1 MERRHGGIRHLRL
14 SVTSGRAGK
23 WKNLHDESRG
33 ALVDRPRPRAARH
46 RPKRRREAALVEE
59 ELVGEV
65 GRSDA
70 GEPMTG
76 TDHRHSASASR
87 SSPPRRHPL
96 PVCAVPRR
104 RPLPQCSAT
113 ALPRRHPPSM
123 HAVGKLPATRG
134 RPTRRRPCLSFLPQL
149 EFWAISTTAQH
160 RCS

>member
-1 MERRHGGIRHLRL
+1 M
-14 SVTSGRAGK
+14 GK
-23 WKNLHDESRG
+23 
-33 ALVDRPRPRAARH
+33 
-46 RPKRRREAALVEE
+46 
-59 ELVGEV
+59 V

-76 TDHRHSASASR
+76 TDRRHSASPPR

-123 HAVGKLPATRG
+123 RAVGKL
-134 RPTRRRPCLSFLPQL
+134 PCLSFLPQL
-149 EFWAISTTAQH
+149 EFWASSATGTLLQI
-160 RCS
+160 